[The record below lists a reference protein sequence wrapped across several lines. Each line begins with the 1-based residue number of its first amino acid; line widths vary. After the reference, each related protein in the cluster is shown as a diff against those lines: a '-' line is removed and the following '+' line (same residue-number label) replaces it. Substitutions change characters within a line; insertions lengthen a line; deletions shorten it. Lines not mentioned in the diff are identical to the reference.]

1 MPHFTRLC
9 EVLDSQRTLLDASG
23 PVGRITRLRLADI
36 ELVADQTGETLSC
49 PVSGAPA
56 VAVLRQ
62 IDWGLGAS
70 DVVALAGLVSVSN
83 RQEIARLILDGADS
97 IEVTFRVV
105 VHERDP
111 DTATWHPV
119 FQSEQDMRGVVECV
133 DDALS
138 LSIADEAV
146 SESGSSL
153 RYPFEIRI
161 TPRSDETQTF
171 LLSGPAS
178 RRLAKPWGAAD

>member
-36 ELVADQTGETLSC
+36 ELVADQTGEILSC

-111 DTATWHPV
+111 DTTAWQPV
-119 FQSEQDMRGVVECV
+119 FQSEQDMRGVIERA
-133 DDALS
+133 DDA

-146 SESGSSL
+146 SESDSPG

-161 TPRSDETQTF
+161 TPRSDVTQTF
-171 LLSGPAS
+171 LVSGPAS
-178 RRLAKPWGAAD
+178 RRFAKPWGAAD

>member
-1 MPHFTRLC
+1 M
-9 EVLDSQRTLLDASG
+9 
-23 PVGRITRLRLADI
+23 
-36 ELVADQTGETLSC
+36 
-49 PVSGAPA
+49 
-56 VAVLRQ
+56 
-62 IDWGLGAS
+62 
-70 DVVALAGLVSVSN
+70 VALAGLVSVSN

-111 DTATWHPV
+111 DTAAWHPV
-119 FQSEQDMRGVVECV
+119 FQSEQDMRGIIERA
-133 DDALS
+133 DDA

-161 TPRSDETQTF
+161 TPRSDATQTF
-171 LLSGPAS
+171 LVSGPAS
-178 RRLAKPWGAAD
+178 RRFAKPWGSAD